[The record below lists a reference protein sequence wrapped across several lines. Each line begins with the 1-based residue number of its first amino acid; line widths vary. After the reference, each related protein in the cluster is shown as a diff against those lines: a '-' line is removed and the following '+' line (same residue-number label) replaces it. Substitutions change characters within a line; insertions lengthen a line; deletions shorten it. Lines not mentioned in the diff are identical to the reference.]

1 MGLTNYSTQNTSMF
15 LQVSQ
20 AILRKQAPKLV
31 SQGLRKTNS
40 KYWHGVSI
48 TYSICGCR
56 WCKRQLCN
64 RRKRSYRQRQT
75 SSNQPLKILLQ
86 MPFVG
91 GEGGR
96 GAFSTWFL
104 TYFDSRLQF
113 KAIFYFTSLQ
123 YIGNQLQIEI
133 VSYGCPLFPSKIG
146 MQPYRIF
153 CDPFQGFPPPPSP
166 PPSKKRRKIRTL
178 SHKCIQNI

>member
-1 MGLTNYSTQNTSMF
+1 
-15 LQVSQ
+15 
-20 AILRKQAPKLV
+20 
-31 SQGLRKTNS
+31 
-40 KYWHGVSI
+40 
-48 TYSICGCR
+48 
-56 WCKRQLCN
+56 
-64 RRKRSYRQRQT
+64 
-75 SSNQPLKILLQ
+75 

-113 KAIFYFTSLQ
+113 KAIFYFTSLW

-133 VSYGCPLFPSKIG
+133 VSYGCSLFPSKIG

-178 SHKCIQNI
+178 SHKCIQYLICVAFNPHSLSFSQHSDCSKLIYCSTCLTQVFFTSAQLLNCLREIQLKYGWFHSQRYCVLLKFSSMTCWLRVG